1 MLIEMVT
8 KIVQTKQGIP
18 GEGLCIITTVYG
30 KVCFPGKEKNPFV
43 CRVA

>member
-8 KIVQTKQGIP
+8 KIVRTKEDIP

-30 KVCFPGKEKNPFV
+30 KACFPGKEKNPFV